1 MRYCF
6 FGKGFSWVRFVLV
19 YLSCLLSSS
28 VLATEISRV
37 DLFGKP
43 LSVNVVGADTAQQK
57 NIDQQLLIEIGLF
70 KRLGDE
76 LNQLNST
83 GAVQSPSAYLLEL
96 LQLCDQ
102 WEKNTEQAFSCRLGG
117 LQKEWD
123 GAVAKKELPDRSEL
137 RKKSRSALQ
146 QGWVVNAGAV
156 ALTDAAKKS
165 GFTISA
171 EGMLHA
177 FVLDKLVKNVT
188 SLAVKQSI
196 KLQSLQLN
204 FAGQQRCWSKADSGS
219 QCVVNRAGS
228 FVDSPLAR
236 IAPATNAVVMIDPH
250 QELQK
255 VGSYTLSKILIPK
268 EGWPVEFAPSVM
280 VVAADA
286 VTAAVIARSLVVKP
300 IAAGVRWVDSQPG
313 IEALI
318 MTDTGTIFPTRGW
331 YSLLI
336 PDAEHQPLWSG
347 DKQFLIEYQTLE
359 HHVAEYRRPC
369 VALWITNSE
378 QQLVRQLV
386 VQGDN
391 LRWLKEIPLWW
402 RKYGRNNEQSVDGL
416 ARATT
421 APGSHMVVWD
431 GRDDKGHKVP
441 KGNYTL
447 HIEAAREHGEHEV
460 VILGFALSGQSFTAL
475 AAGEKELGVIK
486 VSFEK
491 ESF

>member
-1 MRYCF
+1 MRY
-6 FGKGFSWVRFVLV
+6 GFVLV
-19 YLSCLLSSS
+19 CLSCLLSSS
-28 VLATEISRV
+28 VLATEISRI
-37 DLFGKP
+37 DLFGES
-43 LSVNVVGADTAQQK
+43 LVVSVFGVDTAQQK
-57 NIDQQLLIEIGLF
+57 KINQQVLLDITLF
-70 KRLGDE
+70 ERLANE

-83 GAVQSPSAYLLEL
+83 GVVKQPSAYLLDV
-96 LQLCDQ
+96 LQLCDK
-102 WEKNTEQAFSCRLGG
+102 WEKSSEQAFSCRLGG
-117 LQKEWD
+117 LQKEWK
-123 GAVAKKELPDRSEL
+123 GAVDKKELPDRSEL

-146 QGWVVNAGAV
+146 QGWVVNADAIS
-156 ALTDAAKKS
+156 LTDAAKKS
-165 GFTISA
+165 GFNISA
-171 EGMLHA
+171 EGLLQA
-177 FVLDKLVKNVT
+177 FVLDTLVKNVT
-188 SLAVKQSI
+188 TFAAKHSI
-196 KLQSLQLN
+196 NVQSLQLN
-204 FAGQQRCWSKADSGS
+204 FDGQQRCWSKAASGN
-219 QCVVNRAGS
+219 QCAVNRAGP
-228 FVDSPLAR
+228 FVDSPLAQ
-236 IAPATNAVVMIDPH
+236 IAPATNAVVMIDPC

-255 VGSYTLSKILIPK
+255 VGSYTLSNILIPK
-268 EGWPVEFAPSVM
+268 EGWPVEFAPSIM

-286 VTAAVIARSLVVKP
+286 VTAAVIARSFVVKP

-318 MTDTGTIFPTRGW
+318 MTDTGTVFPTQGW

-359 HHVAEYRRPC
+359 HHVAEYRRPY
-369 VALWITNSE
+369 VALWVTNSE

-431 GRDDKGHKVP
+431 GRDDKGRKVP

-447 HIEAAREHGEHEV
+447 HIEAAREHGQHEV
-460 VILGFALSGQSFTAL
+460 VTLGFALSGQSFTARV
-475 AAGEKELGVIK
+475 AGEKELGVIK
-486 VSFEK
+486 VSFTQQP
-491 ESF
+491 